1 MQKLPKL
8 DRDTLLKR
16 RYEFMREA
24 WELDGRTSVGF
35 YYKDLLKYA
44 RQMYAENGNTKT
56 ADDLLKLNTF
66 DVCHLNHR
74 TNTGEFDGL
83 EWLATA
89 SRLEHNWMDGKE
101 PVFLAIEDNA
111 PIELTA
117 EEYKY
122 LFLHLLRK
130 STKNRWDLPRKL
142 IEKKITPERIK
153 IIQEIE

>member
-1 MQKLPKL
+1 MVLKPPKP
-8 DRDTLLKR
+8 DKETLLKN
-16 RYEFMREA
+16 RYAKMAEA

-35 YYKDLLKYA
+35 HYKQLLKDA
-44 RQMYAENGNTKT
+44 REKYAEKGNTLT
-56 ADDLLKLNTF
+56 ADNLLKLNTF

-89 SRLEHNWMDGKE
+89 SRLEHNFMDGKE
-101 PVFLAIEDNA
+101 PA
-111 PIELTA
+111 PHDLTA

-142 IEKKITPERIK
+142 IEKKITPERLE
-153 IIQEIE
+153 IIRSI

>member
-16 RYEFMREA
+16 RYEFMRKA
-24 WELDGRTSVGF
+24 WELDGGTSVGF
-35 YYKDLLKYA
+35 HYKQLLKDA
-44 RQMYAENGNTKT
+44 REKYAEKGNTLT
-56 ADDLLKLNTF
+56 ADNLLKLNTF

-89 SRLEHNWMDGKE
+89 SRLEHNFMDGKE
-101 PVFLAIEDNA
+101 PA
-111 PIELTA
+111 PHNLTA

-122 LFLHLLRK
+122 WFLHLLRK

-142 IEKKITPERIK
+142 IEKKILPERLK
-153 IIQEIE
+153 IIQEIK